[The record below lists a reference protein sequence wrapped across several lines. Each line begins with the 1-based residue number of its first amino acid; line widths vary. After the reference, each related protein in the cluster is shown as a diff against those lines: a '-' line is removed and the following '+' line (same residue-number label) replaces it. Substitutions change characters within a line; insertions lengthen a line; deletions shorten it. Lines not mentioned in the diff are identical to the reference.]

1 MNVCPW
7 CPKGSKL
14 FDVHMAYNIKMKD
27 GIFGFLVGCNMTNAD
42 DDTGYV
48 GGMKGKTGAYE
59 DRYGNFSQIGTGDP
73 SVGSGQWIE

>member
-1 MNVCPW
+1 
-7 CPKGSKL
+7 
-14 FDVHMAYNIKMKD
+14 
-27 GIFGFLVGCNMTNAD
+27 MTNAD
-42 DDTGYV
+42 GDTGYV